1 MANWTNLKSS
11 INEVIK
17 TNGNQEITG
26 QVLQNVL
33 NTIVST
39 LGENAT
45 FVGVAT
51 PTTNPGTPDGNVF
64 YIAKNPGVYPNFSS
78 IEVYF
83 SEIGIL
89 YWNTSSWKKHSISLS
104 KLIEEVNI
112 SNIYPTDGT
121 DGSNKYTLETAI
133 AKVGE
138 ELRHAGLKV
147 TFLNA
152 EGKTETWEYQGGT
165 FTSAERWRKR
175 DAVEVVNEL
184 GNNEKAVVSQKT
196 VTKYIY
202 DNNRYACISVKYPI
216 FNTTEMTFTLPSGTR
231 VNNYKLGDITL
242 GTDVMFDVSDKI
254 TTWSVWYLIL
264 DSNLNKR
271 YVTNINKVLLSDN
284 EAIIALVRFH
294 GGNRPDVLC
303 MFAQGLIK
311 DGVTILN
318 TWSQANQ
325 ISYCTITGL
334 EDGIVVDNNNGG
346 SLTIKSG
353 CTLNGFNG
361 FKNLQISNTQDI
373 VITNSDG
380 IEWKAFYVIIKS
392 DFSYRLVRN
401 IDQVILSEN
410 EILLCLIRFSIGIID
425 SNLFSYI
432 LDGTRVYNYVK
443 EINNNT
449 EEVYAHINKY
459 PLFNTTEMTFTLQA
473 GTRITSQ
480 NFDYDLTPSQIVFSY
495 KEATELLSTTWNIHY
510 LILDSNLNKRYSQ
523 SDKPIKLK
531 DNEAIIALVRFQ
543 AGEGPSIYNIRSS
556 GVIIDGETVL
566 SQWKKPNTI
575 ADKCLKNWGK
585 SIGVFGGSL
594 SVYEESLAA
603 KNIWKENLDVTV
615 TDYGV
620 GGAGFSSLQGTS
632 IQTQVDNA
640 DVKDIYI
647 LWASTN
653 DYTNNRECGTWKD
666 YTALDNYDESKLV
679 TQCGGINYCIKK
691 LLEKNPKAE
700 IYFFTS
706 LRFFSSEGG
715 YNPFSEVIN
724 SIGKT
729 FSEYVAEQ
737 KKCCE
742 HYNIPVLDQFNLQGI
757 NEFNY
762 TNYYISDKL
771 HMNEEGYKKIGY
783 VQAEFLK
790 NGLN

>member
-1 MANWTNLKSS
+1 M
-11 INEVIK
+11 
-17 TNGNQEITG
+17 QELG
-26 QVLQNVL
+26 D
-33 NTIVST
+33 
-39 LGENAT
+39 GEN
-45 FVGVAT
+45 
-51 PTTNPGTPDGNVF
+51 
-64 YIAKNPGVYPNFSS
+64 
-78 IEVYF
+78 
-83 SEIGIL
+83 
-89 YWNTSSWKKHSISLS
+89 
-104 KLIEEVNI
+104 
-112 SNIYPTDGT
+112 
-121 DGSNKYTLETAI
+121 
-133 AKVGE
+133 GE
-138 ELRHAGLKV
+138 
-147 TFLNA
+147 N
-152 EGKTETWEYQGGT
+152 
-165 FTSAERWRKR
+165 
-175 DAVEVVNEL
+175 
-184 GNNEKAVVSQKT
+184 AVVSQKA

-202 DNNRYACISVKYPI
+202 DNNRYANISLKYPI

-231 VNNYKLGDITL
+231 INNYKLGDLTL
-242 GTDVMFDVSDKI
+242 ETDVVFDVSDII
-254 TTWSVWYLIL
+254 TSWSIWYLIL

-271 YVTNINKVLLSDN
+271 YVSNINKVLLSDN

-303 MFAQGLIK
+303 MFAQGLIRN
-311 DGVTILN
+311 GVTILN
-318 TWSQANQ
+318 NWSA
-325 ISYCTITGL
+325 SKWVDYCTIVGNVQYN
-334 EDGIVVDNNNGG
+334 IADNNRTLIIKGG
-346 SLTIKSG
+346 STAH
-353 CTLNGFNG
+353 GFNG
-361 FKNLQISNTQDI
+361 FKTLSIKIDSDISIACNENQLSYDCYYVVLDTNLN
-373 VITNSDG
+373 
-380 IEWKAFYVIIKS
+380 
-392 DFSYRLVRN
+392 YRLIKN
-401 IDQVILSEN
+401 DDNLLLSEN
-410 EILLCLIRFSIGIID
+410 ELLVCLLRFSEGIVS
-425 SNLFSYI
+425 SNLIKYSK
-432 LDGTRVYNYVK
+432 GEETVYNYIAK
-443 EINNNT
+443 SEIRSTVT

-495 KEATELLSTTWNIHY
+495 EEATELLSTTWNIHY

-523 SDKPIKLK
+523 SNRPIKLK

-543 AGEGPSIYNIRSS
+543 AGEGPSIYNIRAS

-594 SVYEESLAA
+594 SVNEESQAA
-603 KNIWKENLDVTV
+603 KNIWKENLNVTV

-632 IQTQVDNA
+632 IQSQVDSA

-653 DYTNNRECGTWKD
+653 DYTNNRGCGTWKD
-666 YTALDNYDESKLV
+666 YTALDDYDESKLI

-706 LRFFSSEGG
+706 LRFFSSESG
-715 YNPFSEVIN
+715 YNPFSEDTN
-724 SIGKT
+724 STGKT

-762 TNYYISDKL
+762 TIYYNSDKL